1 MENSAM
7 TAPSGENKP
16 GYKLLF
22 SVLCILLFLTALT
35 VTVSRIDLGILNV
48 WIAILIAAVKAT
60 CVLLFFMHL
69 KYESRLL
76 QLTFGGTILCLALL
90 ISFLFWDIAFR

>member
-1 MENSAM
+1 M
-7 TAPSGENKP
+7 TARSSEKIP
-16 GYKLLF
+16 GYRLLLG
-22 SVLCILLFLTALT
+22 VLCTLLFLTAVT
-35 VTVSRIDLGILNV
+35 VTVSRIDLGILNI
-48 WIAILIAAVKAT
+48 WIALLIASVKAT

-76 QLTFGGTILCLALL
+76 QLTFAGTILCLALL